1 MGNNRYLKNAKS
13 LGVQEMAMTGEIH
26 TGVIILRTSVKQKIS
41 AAGWRML
48 FDEKNS
54 INFDGEIMVFSHMSD
69 LNQQHILDSLRS
81 YGFLGPKKMTGDAGE
96 AFCREARS
104 VENFDIVCEYYGREH
119 DKLKYPSWLERT
131 EVTFFDEKRPPLQ
144 AWKLKNSNV
153 YNLIDFNGGGY
164 IGRKG
169 ENCDWHPH
177 IGKRGRDWH

>member
-1 MGNNRYLKNAKS
+1 MQGKRF
-13 LGVQEMAMTGEIH
+13 GV
-26 TGVIILRTSVKQKIS
+26 K
-41 AAGWRML
+41 
-48 FDEKNS
+48 
-54 INFDGEIMVFSHMSD
+54 
-69 LNQQHILDSLRS
+69 
-81 YGFLGPKKMTGDAGE
+81 
-96 AFCREARS
+96 ARS
-104 VENFDIVCEYYGREH
+104 VEDFDIVCEYYGREH